1 MGDRETDPGSCIKGK
16 MSKGLKLPI
25 TDEEGERKVRLGERK
40 KISRIPDEERAPR
53 TQPKSKVLLCQT
65 TYDSL
70 NPATVTL
77 AGCIETQTRKGLTF
91 SVFSCHEESLVFG
104 GILAYERRKRGS

>member
-1 MGDRETDPGSCIKGK
+1 MKPILAEASPSCIKGK

-25 TDEEGERKVRLGERK
+25 TDEGLEVSESEK

-53 TQPKSKVLLCQT
+53 TQPNSKVLLCQK

-104 GILAYERRKRGS
+104 GIVAYERRKRGS